1 LQQVLAAGPEPPQL
15 SPSTLAWRVDNSV
28 YASIFFRGCRTLLGH
43 LTVQTYDPDHAQRC
57 CRPFPHQRNPELHGA
72 ADPKGLSRREYVF
85 HQGDPVHSVYVVER
99 GRVLLSRCQA
109 DGAVVTLFSARGGE
123 SFAEAALSSHH
134 YHCDAVAAEDSI
146 VVALPVAQLRRH
158 FLADPASAMDLAMF
172 FSRQVRD
179 LRARLEL
186 RNVRSA
192 TDRTLQWLRAHASG
206 NPQRLQLTGT
216 WSELADELG
225 LTREALYRAL
235 A

>member
-1 LQQVLAAGPEPPQL
+1 MILIMRSGVADHFLIKGIQNSTEPPTRKALAAG
-15 SPSTLAWRVDNSV
+15 
-28 YASIFFRGCRTLLGH
+28 
-43 LTVQTYDPDHAQRC
+43 
-57 CRPFPHQRNPELHGA
+57 
-72 ADPKGLSRREYVF
+72 EYVF

-235 A
+235 AKLERDGVIKRDKGVVNLRA